1 MYDKPKY
8 TVTIMAVEWK
18 KKHERNI
25 SKIED
30 WFNTSRFGNS
40 DITVW

>member
-18 KKHERNI
+18 KKNTNETFPKL
-25 SKIED
+25 KID
-30 WFNTSRFGNS
+30 STQA
-40 DITVW
+40 DLVILI